1 MRGKRTVQEL
11 DGQDEEQV
19 DGMTGQKGDDVG
31 EEERRMDQRPQTRQW
46 MGYYQLHSCT
56 ICLVLIINLARWART
71 SDFLPTGS

>member
-31 EEERRMDQRPQTRQW
+31 EEERRMDRGPRPGSGWVIT
-46 MGYYQLHSCT
+46 SCT
-56 ICLVLIINLARWART
+56 AAQSVLF
-71 SDFLPTGS
+71 S